1 MAKNSKCVWFTGLPC
16 SGKTTLTSGLRIKL
30 LEKGQSSIVL
40 DGDVLRKTLNSD
52 LGYDIKSRNIAMDRV
67 AQIAHLLCSQ
77 NINTLV
83 SVISPLKRHREY
95 AKKIFE
101 NENNFYEIYLSTTLE
116 ECEKRDTKG
125 MYKKARN
132 NEIKNFTGIDSK
144 YEKPLSPF
152 MSLDTKEHSISD
164 SIDLIYEK
172 VFKLDD

>member
-1 MAKNSKCVWFTGLPC
+1 MAQNSKCVWFTGLPC

-83 SVISPLKRHREY
+83 SVISPLKKHREY
-95 AKKIFE
+95 AKRYLRMKIIFMK
-101 NENNFYEIYLSTTLE
+101 YIY
-116 ECEKRDTKG
+116 R
-125 MYKKARN
+125 
-132 NEIKNFTGIDSK
+132 
-144 YEKPLSPF
+144 
-152 MSLDTKEHSISD
+152 
-164 SIDLIYEK
+164 LI
-172 VFKLDD
+172 